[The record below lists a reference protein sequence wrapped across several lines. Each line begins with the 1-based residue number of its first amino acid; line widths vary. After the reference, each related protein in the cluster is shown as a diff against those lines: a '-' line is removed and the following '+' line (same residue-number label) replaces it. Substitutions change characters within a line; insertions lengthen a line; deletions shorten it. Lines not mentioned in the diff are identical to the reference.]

1 MEPWILITFA
11 AAAFQ
16 TVRFLLQKR
25 LSAERLTA
33 AGATFSRFIYSFP
46 AAFLIAITYQSIS
59 QQAWPVLTVSF
70 WSYALIGGISQ
81 ILATVF
87 TVMLLNRRNF
97 AVGITFKKTEVILS
111 VIVGIAVLGDTIS
124 FAALGAILLGLM
136 GVLLLSRNA
145 IGGGFDKGAVAL
157 GLASGLLFAFSG
169 VGYRAATLAIAS
181 DDPFLRASVALSMV
195 TLSQALVMALYLRW
209 REVGEITRV
218 LKTWRSAS
226 LIGLTSLGGSLSWFT
241 AFTLQTVG
249 LVKAVGQIELILS
262 ILVGRLIFGE
272 HLSKRE
278 AIGIATIG
286 ASVVALVLISA

>member
-59 QQAWPVLTVSF
+59 QQAWPALTVSF
-70 WSYALIGGISQ
+70 WSYALVGGISQ

-124 FAALGAILLGLM
+124 LAALGAILLGLM

-195 TLSQALVMALYLRW
+195 TLSQAIVMALYLRW

-249 LVKAVGQIELILS
+249 LVKAVGQVELILS

-286 ASVVALVLISA
+286 ASVVALVLISS

>member
-59 QQAWPVLTVSF
+59 QQAWPALTVSF

-195 TLSQALVMALYLRW
+195 TLSQAIVMALYLRW

-286 ASVVALVLISA
+286 ASVVALVLISS

>member
-249 LVKAVGQIELILS
+249 LVKAVGQVELILS

>member
-59 QQAWPVLTVSF
+59 EQAWPALTVSF

-145 IGGGFDKGAVAL
+145 IGGGFDKVAVAL

-195 TLSQALVMALYLRW
+195 TLSQAIVMALYLRW

-249 LVKAVGQIELILS
+249 LVKAVGQVELILS

-286 ASVVALVLISA
+286 ASVVVLVLISS